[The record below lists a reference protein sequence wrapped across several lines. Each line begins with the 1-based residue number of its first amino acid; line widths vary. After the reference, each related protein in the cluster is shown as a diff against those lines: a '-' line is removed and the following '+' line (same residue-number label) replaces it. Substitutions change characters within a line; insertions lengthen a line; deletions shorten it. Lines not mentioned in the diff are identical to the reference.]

1 MCFFTLSLSKA
12 GRKGLKKGI
21 HSCTMEHFTCERAQ
35 LFKHRI
41 LLAPVVQ
48 MLDSTN
54 QQISIRETNCGI
66 QWIEITELSRR

>member
-1 MCFFTLSLSKA
+1 MYFFTLSLSKA

-21 HSCTMEHFTCERAQ
+21 HSCTMEHFTCASPVVQ
-35 LFKHRI
+35 TQDSA
-41 LLAPVVQ
+41 APVVQ

-66 QWIEITELSRR
+66 RWIEITDLSST